1 VLRKYR
7 VSAGKE
13 NTILFDYTRAICY
26 RPTMAKEK
34 KEQESKSTEAAK
46 VAAAPPPAPKIST
59 KPAKI
64 PKLQKKHKTR
74 LPRRQKKAAQKAALA
89 AQSSR

>member
-1 VLRKYR
+1 VLRKDR

-34 KEQESKSTEAAK
+34 KNQENKSTEAAN
-46 VAAAPPPAPKIST
+46 VAAAPPPPAPKIST

-74 LPRRQKKAAQKAALA
+74 LPRRQKKAAQKAA
-89 AQSSR
+89 AQASR